1 MWSIIGSIFK
11 NPIFSYVADKTI
23 GEVKHYLE
31 VRKIERGAE
40 IEALKSVQISQV
52 ESSEKSWKDE
62 WLTLVFTF
70 MLVAHFIPALQPFM
84 TKGWE
89 LIKQAPDMFW
99 YILAGIVSG
108 SFGINIIDKYKK

>member
-1 MWSIIGSIFK
+1 
-11 NPIFSYVADKTI
+11 
-23 GEVKHYLE
+23 
-31 VRKIERGAE
+31 
-40 IEALKSVQISQV
+40 
-52 ESSEKSWKDE
+52 
-62 WLTLVFTF
+62 

-84 TKGWE
+84 VKGWE